1 MTILYQGSFYMSR
14 GYSSGRYRVLLV
26 VTRLRPG
33 ETGPKRN
40 YRIMPLSHRLRSAW
54 TYNALSKI
62 GAAQERPW
70 RSLGLVDR
78 NDPLAQRI
86 ASKIIEIARSGKAPA
101 AAICDQTLKELDAKP
116 M

>member
-1 MTILYQGSFYMSR
+1 VAI
-14 GYSSGRYRVLLV
+14 YRLIREGAFEPED
-26 VTRLRPG
+26 TARTG
-33 ETGPKRN
+33 EAYEAALKR
-40 YRIMPLSHRLRSAW
+40 
-54 TYNALSKI
+54 
-62 GAAQERPW
+62 
-70 RSLGLVDR
+70 LGLVDR